1 MVKLVNK
8 ELGLVGLWPYVTENI
23 RDTFFVLTAFDV
35 ICDLLLK
42 RPAATRSLFASLR
55 QASVIMVYL
64 PKIDVPNL
72 SLKKEFRINNF
83 A

>member
-23 RDTFFVLTAFDV
+23 RDTLVLTAFDV

-42 RPAATRSLFASLR
+42 RPAATRSLFAKLKPR
-55 QASVIMVYL
+55 KCNPRTIYL
-64 PKIDVPNL
+64 EGKL
-72 SLKKEFRINNF
+72 L
-83 A
+83 

>member
-42 RPAATRSLFASLR
+42 RPAVTRSLFA
-55 QASVIMVYL
+55 
-64 PKIDVPNL
+64 K
-72 SLKKEFRINNF
+72 LKPR
-83 A
+83 

>member
-35 ICDLLLK
+35 ICDLLLN
-42 RPAATRSLFASLR
+42 RPEATRSLFAKLKPR
-55 QASVIMVYL
+55 KCNPRTIYL
-64 PKIDVPNL
+64 EGKL
-72 SLKKEFRINNF
+72 L
-83 A
+83 